1 MSPHL
6 HVPLRS
12 ASAFQ
17 SVRAYNLLSNRVCVH
32 FTPSVCAS
40 FRLTASPCSA
50 PSLHVTA
57 SPRFDPSVSIPPQQ
71 TGDDSSH
78 QRILRV
84 APSNLI
90 TATPPTRSSWSD
102 PSVRITFCLTGS
114 AVHFTPSCRTP
125 RLTGSNRSD
134 LSSHVSYLH
143 VNATSRYHLSV
154 RMTFVQK

>member
-32 FTPSVCAS
+32 FNPSVCAS
-40 FRLTASPCSA
+40 LRLTASPCSA

-102 PSVRITFCLTGS
+102 PSVRITFSLTGS
-114 AVHFTPSCRTP
+114 AYIS
-125 RLTGSNRSD
+125 
-134 LSSHVSYLH
+134 LH
-143 VNATSRYHLSV
+143 RVAPPVLQNPIVPICL
-154 RMTFVQK
+154 RM